1 MTMNMVCA
9 LKSALILTL
18 SLEMTTLK
26 LVSKFQDASI
36 ANHST
41 AHLASSKKT
50 ELIIPIKSMRTFVTS
65 VQMML
70 KETNFG
76 QSVNHASRNVLTV
89 SGLMSMNAEDAD
101 GDALNAQK
109 KKFVMLALMALSLL
123 RQVNA
128 LMNAQEKT
136 ITKTQNHRNA
146 YFVLKDVQDAILIQL
161 RTDLSV
167 SIVLKTS
174 NLHLII
180 NALTNAGK
188 LVTLIK
194 KDTVI

>member
-1 MTMNMVCA
+1 
-9 LKSALILTL
+9 
-18 SLEMTTLK
+18 
-26 LVSKFQDASI
+26 
-36 ANHST
+36 
-41 AHLASSKKT
+41 
-50 ELIIPIKSMRTFVTS
+50 
-65 VQMML
+65 
-70 KETNFG
+70 
-76 QSVNHASRNVLTV
+76 
-89 SGLMSMNAEDAD
+89 
-101 GDALNAQK
+101 
-109 KKFVMLALMALSLL
+109 
-123 RQVNA
+123 
-128 LMNAQEKT
+128 MNAQEKT
-136 ITKTQNHRNA
+136 TTKIQSHRNA